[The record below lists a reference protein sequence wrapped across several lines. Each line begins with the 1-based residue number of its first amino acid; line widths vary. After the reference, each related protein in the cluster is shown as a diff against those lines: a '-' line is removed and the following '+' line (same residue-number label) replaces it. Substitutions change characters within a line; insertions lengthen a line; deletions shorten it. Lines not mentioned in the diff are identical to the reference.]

1 MKPVFTQILD
11 KVKACRL
18 CGRAF
23 TNKQIKLIERTKT
36 ATVAH
41 ATCSE
46 CHHAT
51 IVFLGKTNHG
61 IGFLGL
67 STDLNGADAEH
78 FKDAAPVSEKTLFA
92 AHHLLTTDSRSL
104 VSHLFYQN
112 LL

>member
-11 KVKACRL
+11 KVKTCRL
-18 CGRAF
+18 CGGTF
-23 TNKQIKLIERTKT
+23 TNDQVKLLDRTET

-41 ATCSE
+41 ATCAK
-46 CHHAT
+46 CQHAT

-67 STDLNGADAEH
+67 STDLNQTDAEF
-78 FKDAAPVSEKTLFA
+78 FKTARPVSENTVLA
-92 AHHLLTTDSRSL
+92 AHRLLAKDSKSF
-104 VSHLFYQN
+104 VAHLFYQN